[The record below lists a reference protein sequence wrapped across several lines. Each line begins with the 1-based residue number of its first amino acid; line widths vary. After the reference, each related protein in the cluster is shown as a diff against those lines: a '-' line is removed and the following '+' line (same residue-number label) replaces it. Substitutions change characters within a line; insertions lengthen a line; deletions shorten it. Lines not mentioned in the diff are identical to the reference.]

1 MDHQGSSCL
10 QCFLAFTQH
19 SLLSPLWVSVP
30 VPEAPALHRDSF
42 TRLTLSHPF
51 TDLLPTSLK
60 KSFPC
65 VPSLPQTGL
74 GGIHWTAKE
83 NFSSSLQNSLCHL
96 MSSCDKVSTR
106 SAKLKKHTS
115 LDFPGGSDGKTSVY
129 NGGDPGS
136 IPGSGKSPREGNG
149 NPLQYYRLENPMDRE
164 AW

>member
-19 SLLSPLWVSVP
+19 SMLSPLWVSVP

-106 SAKLKKHTS
+106 SAKLKKSVLFSMFPFLQSTTISITKSWPYTLPEQFSKHPSRLLS
-115 LDFPGGSDGKTSVY
+115 LPEIHS
-129 NGGDPGS
+129 
-136 IPGSGKSPREGNG
+136 
-149 NPLQYYRLENPMDRE
+149 YYVQPEQ
-164 AW
+164 W